1 MSHLNHPNH
10 LPPVGCPLLILVNG
24 ELIRAERT
32 SHLEKRGRQMEYRTE
47 DGETI
52 VGRFE
57 WTYP

>member
-1 MSHLNHPNH
+1 MNLNHPNR
-10 LPPVGCPLLILVNG
+10 LPPVGCPLLIQVDG

-32 SHLEKRGRQMEYRTE
+32 SFLENRNREMTYRTP
-47 DGETI
+47 DGEEI